1 MWFWNANTEK
11 LKFQVYTK
19 QNVVLP
25 TCLLLF
31 NLFILL
37 KNDKCLGTKGVC
49 TEPGSSQ
56 IGEISNR
63 SRLYRSPHG
72 GDSVCAVK
80 REGTERET
88 QRKHVVK
95 VEKALPS
102 RPR

>member
-1 MWFWNANTEK
+1 MYRA
-11 LKFQVYTK
+11 
-19 QNVVLP
+19 
-25 TCLLLF
+25 
-31 NLFILL
+31 
-37 KNDKCLGTKGVC
+37 
-49 TEPGSSQ
+49 GSSQ

-63 SRLYRSPHG
+63 SSLYRSPHG